1 MNLLLTA
8 NILCDTATEEN
19 PASDGDSG
27 GLGVAVPADTVMAAA
42 SDGDSGGLGVAVPA
56 DTKMAAAA
64 DGDSGGLGK
73 AVPADTEMAAAADG
87 DNGGLGEAVPADTE
101 MMAAV
106 MPAGV
111 PVFAARRV
119 GDKAPGNTLATAGD
133 ALKGTRAANA
143 SKLSVIEEGMM
154 QISAKDE
161 EFNRLLAQ
169 GKTTA
174 LEDERNYIAFKSMCA
189 ATAVVVPTT
198 QDALV
203 SLNSDSDSASNA
215 TQSQVPLP
223 CTQEAVKPFIL
234 DPSTVLRVLPG
245 GMHVQENAVEC
256 A

>member
-27 GLGVAVPADTVMAAA
+27 GLGE
-42 SDGDSGGLGVAVPA
+42 
-56 DTKMAAAA
+56 
-64 DGDSGGLGK
+64 

-87 DNGGLGEAVPADTE
+87 DNGGLGEAVQSDTE

-106 MPAGV
+106 MAAED

-119 GDKAPGNTLATAGD
+119 RDKAPGNTLATAGD

-143 SKLSVIEEGMM
+143 IKLSAIEEGIM
-154 QISAKDE
+154 QLSAKDE

-174 LEDERNYIAFKSMCA
+174 VEDEQNYIAFKSMCA

-234 DPSTVLRVLPG
+234 DPSTVIRVLPG
-245 GMHVQENAVEC
+245 GMQVQETAIEC
-256 A
+256 V

>member
-42 SDGDSGGLGVAVPA
+42 
-56 DTKMAAAA
+56 A

-73 AVPADTEMAAAADG
+73 AVPADTEM
-87 DNGGLGEAVPADTE
+87 
-101 MMAAV
+101 MAAV
-106 MPAGV
+106 MAAEV

-119 GDKAPGNTLATAGD
+119 RDKAPGNTLATAGD

-143 SKLSVIEEGMM
+143 IKLSVIEEGIM
-154 QISAKDE
+154 QLSAKDE
-161 EFNRLLAQ
+161 EFNRLMAQ

-174 LEDERNYIAFKSMCA
+174 VEDEKNYIAFKSMCA
-189 ATAVVVPTT
+189 ETAVVVPTT

-203 SLNSDSDSASNA
+203 SLNSDSDSAWDA

-223 CTQEAVKPFIL
+223 STQEAGKCFIL
-234 DPSTVLRVLPG
+234 DPSTLVQVLPG
-245 GMHVQENAVEC
+245 GMEVQTSALRV
-256 A
+256 

>member
-1 MNLLLTA
+1 MTA
-8 NILCDTATEEN
+8 EN
-19 PASDGDSG
+19 
-27 GLGVAVPADTVMAAA
+27 
-42 SDGDSGGLGVAVPA
+42 
-56 DTKMAAAA
+56 
-64 DGDSGGLGK
+64 
-73 AVPADTEMAAAADG
+73 
-87 DNGGLGEAVPADTE
+87 
-101 MMAAV
+101 
-106 MPAGV
+106 

-119 GDKAPGNTLATAGD
+119 GDKAPGNTLATAGAESGGISDGAPDAKSGGLGVAGDGGGLKAADTAPGMMDGEANPGD

-143 SKLSVIEEGMM
+143 SKLSVIEEGIM